1 MSAQD
6 AIPLDSQP
14 PAQKAGGSSFYAGM
28 RVLPREQ
35 REAMYE
41 IYAFCR
47 AVDDIADGDLPRLE
61 RLTQLQQWRSDID
74 AVYAGHPPSRLS
86 RLAAIVRTFDLE
98 RDDFIAVIDGM
109 EMDAVGDI
117 RAPDMHTLELYCDRV
132 ACAVGRLSVR
142 VFGLNAQDGR
152 ALADRLGRALQLT
165 NILRDLDEDAEIG
178 RLYLPRE
185 ALDAAG
191 IEGSE
196 PAAVLAHPGLAR
208 ACAPIVERAA
218 MYFRDA
224 DAIMTRCPRA
234 NVRAPRI
241 MGAVYRLILDGMVA
255 RGFAPPRAR
264 VRVGKPRLLWILL
277 SKYF

>member
-1 MSAQD
+1 ME
-6 AIPLDSQP
+6 
-14 PAQKAGGSSFYAGM
+14 
-28 RVLPREQ
+28 R
-35 REAMYE
+35 
-41 IYAFCR
+41 
-47 AVDDIADGDLPRLE
+47 IARL
-61 RLTQLQQWRSDID
+61 LQWRNDID
-74 AVYAGHPPSRLS
+74 AIYAGTPPARLKG
-86 RLAAIVRTFDLE
+86 LAGIVREFALE

-109 EMDAVGDI
+109 EMDAVEDI

-142 VFGLNAQDGR
+142 VFGLDAENGR

-178 RLYLPRE
+178 RLYLPSE
-185 ALDAAG
+185 ALTQAG
-191 IEGSE
+191 IESTD

-208 ACAPIVERAA
+208 ACAPIVERAG
-218 MYFRDA
+218 MYFREA
-224 DAIMTRCPRA
+224 EAIMARCPRR

-241 MGAVYRLILDGMVA
+241 MGAVYKLILDGIVA

-277 SKYF
+277 SKFL